1 MPVMTRPRKR
11 DSKLPLPSL
20 RPSQR
25 AGEHGKQREADNG
38 EQRPRSQ
45 KASAEA
51 GKQQSGHSLRSPV
64 TIRTGVSV
72 FLRWE
77 EQESGTENVF
87 PFSPSTRSS

>member
-64 TIRTGVSV
+64 TI
-72 FLRWE
+72 
-77 EQESGTENVF
+77 
-87 PFSPSTRSS
+87 